1 MCLAVPGRVVSIDEN
16 LAGALGP
23 EGLVDFLGT
32 KTRVSLVLVPQARV
46 GSWVLV
52 HAGMALEELDAEE
65 ASKTWSY
72 LKEAGVLEGRELEAD
87 DEREAR

>member
-1 MCLAVPGRVVSIDEN
+1 
-16 LAGALGP
+16 
-23 EGLVDFLGT
+23 
-32 KTRVSLVLVPQARV
+32 
-46 GSWVLV
+46 
-52 HAGMALEELDAEE
+52 MALEELDAEE

>member
-1 MCLAVPGRVVSIDEN
+1 MCLAVPGRVVFIDEN
-16 LAGALGP
+16 QAGALGP

-65 ASKTWSY
+65 ASRTWSY
-72 LKEAGVLEGRELEAD
+72 LREAGVLKGQTIEQEGESELQ
-87 DEREAR
+87 

>member
-1 MCLAVPGRVVSIDEN
+1 MCLAVPGRVISIDEN
-16 LAGALGP
+16 PAGALGP

-32 KTRVSLVLVPQARV
+32 KTRVSLVLVPSAEV

-65 ASKTWSY
+65 ASRTWSY
-72 LKEAGVLEGRELEAD
+72 LREAGVLMGQSPEPEGEREL
-87 DEREAR
+87 R